1 MRDAAARSRGP
12 GRRARALAERLL
24 RADLT
29 PSQEWAGLDETPRVL
44 GGLRERLPEINDAD
58 LAHRARAE
66 AVARTA

>member
-1 MRDAAARSRGP
+1 
-12 GRRARALAERLL
+12 
-24 RADLT
+24 
-29 PSQEWAGLDETPRVL
+29 LDETPRVL